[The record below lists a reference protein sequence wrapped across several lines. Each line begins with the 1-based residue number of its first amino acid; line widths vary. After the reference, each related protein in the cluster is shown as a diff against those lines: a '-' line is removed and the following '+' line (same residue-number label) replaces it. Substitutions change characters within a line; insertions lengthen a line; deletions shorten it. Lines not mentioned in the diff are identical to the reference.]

1 MAYKQN
7 AGRDNLTNLNIAA
20 LTNGGDNPTDPP
32 KKKVNEMVTVQTS
45 DGYDIDVAK
54 DSNMHKQFKEMGSV
68 IQSMRSINVNEKTD
82 PRTSNISQE
91 DMKARIKAL
100 EDLVTTIQNK
110 QNDSGNPLIQIKRQ
124 AWKFY

>member
-100 EDLVTTIQNK
+100 TTRDQLKKDPN
-110 QNDSGNPLIQIKRQ
+110 SGN
-124 AWKFY
+124 